1 MLKNIDRRL
10 FTILSIVFV
19 QLAGAA
25 MILPILPLFAEREF
39 NMPPATITLL
49 VSAYFAAQFFAGP
62 YLGQLSDQYGRI
74 PILVI
79 SQVGSAVSFFM
90 IAAAGG
96 VWMLFA
102 ARILDG
108 ITGGNIIVAQAYV
121 TDITPK
127 EKRTEALGYILAVF
141 GLGFIIGPA
150 LGGVLSAWLGARWPF
165 VIAGAAA
172 LVTAAMSW
180 FLLDET
186 ITRQADGQ
194 RPARRK
200 RMSLAQVRTNSSLV
214 LTLVIGFV
222 GQFGLGMLQST
233 FALFGSAVLFAG
245 ASDQMTNLG
254 VGLLLGVV
262 GTGQFITQTWLIS
275 PMKRRFG
282 DARLVIIGTVLRAL
296 GLLVFAVVSTPWV
309 AAFGSLAFAIGQG
322 LMMPPLQSIATR
334 TMPDSLRGGVLGIFQ
349 SSVSLAT
356 IISTAVAGVIFSL
369 QVSAPFLIGAA
380 LSLLVVWPA
389 VVLLRRSQAGE
400 LQPRNA
406 SVPAD

>member
-165 VIAGAAA
+165 VIAGVAA